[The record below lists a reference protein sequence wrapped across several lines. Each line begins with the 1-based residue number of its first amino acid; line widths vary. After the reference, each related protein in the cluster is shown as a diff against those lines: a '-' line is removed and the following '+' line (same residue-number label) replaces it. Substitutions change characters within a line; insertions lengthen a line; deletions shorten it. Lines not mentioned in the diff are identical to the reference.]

1 MFNLVSELKLRGK
14 NDNRSAFVQVLQEI
28 KETDKNKKSP
38 MSMESI
44 AEMEKQKKCLP
55 RDSNPCL

>member
-14 NDNRSAFVQVLQEI
+14 KDNRSAFVKVLQEI

-44 AEMEKQKKCLP
+44 AKMEKQKKCLP